1 MRIKFYTRNCTSQN
15 FMYSSHIIHTILNS
29 SNLSLKT
36 KKIKPCKY
44 SLLLHFVIEE
54 NMHNNRRRNV
64 FWCEKDTFFRLNY
77 INLTPLLSFTSWR
90 FNSLFASSNLH
101 RQKNNFLLSCVFKYF
116 QILPSNVDMHEIC
129 LCY

>member
-36 KKIKPCKY
+36 KKTKPCKY

-77 INLTPLLSFTSWR
+77 INLTPLLSFTSWS
-90 FNSLFASSNLH
+90 FNSLFCH
-101 RQKNNFLLSCVFKYF
+101 RPKKYF
-116 QILPSNVDMHEIC
+116 FYYYVFSNPFKCCRLMLTCMKYACVIRK
-129 LCY
+129 